1 MTIKHI
7 YILSLMFVLSSLLL
21 LSCSYDVEPVN
32 EEEVINEI
40 KIILKDEDNKSYILS
55 YSDSDGDGPIAP
67 QITSQEL
74 PANQKL
80 TGNITFENT
89 LNTPVQ
95 SITDEILEE
104 GDVHQLFYIFS
115 GNPTP
120 SIIYQDSDVN
130 GKPIGLQF
138 EIITKEPYIG
148 KLNLVLRHQPN
159 KNGSNVN
166 TGDITNAGGES
177 DVDISFD
184 VVVK

>member
-1 MTIKHI
+1 M
-7 YILSLMFVLSSLLL
+7 
-21 LSCSYDVEPVN
+21 LSCSYNVEPVN

-40 KIILKDEDNKSYILS
+40 NIILKDENNVTYTLS
-55 YSDSDGDGPIAP
+55 YTDIDGDGPIAP
-67 QITSQEL
+67 QITSQDL

-80 TGNITFENT
+80 TGTITFENT

-115 GNPTP
+115 GSSTP

-138 EIITKEPYIG
+138 EIITTEPYIG
-148 KLNLVLRHQPN
+148 NLNLVLRHQPN

-177 DVDISFD
+177 DVDIIFD
-184 VVVK
+184 LVVK